1 LKISKSKFRG
11 EKKMKNLKNFAAM
24 IVMVTV
30 MGVSSSFAGIMLGD
44 RSINN
49 GDTRDVTPCTVPVA
63 NGGILLG
70 DFAGI
75 LLGDF
80 AGILLGDKA
89 APTCG
94 GAVTE
99 GILLGD

>member
-1 LKISKSKFRG
+1 
-11 EKKMKNLKNFAAM
+11 MKNLKNIAAM

-30 MGVSSSFAGIMLGD
+30 MGVSSSFAGILLGD

-49 GDTRDVTPCTVPVA
+49 GDTRDNQPCATAPAVNA
-63 NGGILLG
+63 GILLA

-75 LLGDF
+75 LLADF
-80 AGILLGDKA
+80 TGILLGDKA
-89 APTCG
+89 APTCT